1 MARIKKPS
9 LKARKQETVRER
21 AEKQRLKQSTEPRR
35 KKVAI
40 ATTKPVKGLGK
51 ILSKEFNPITIK
63 KGKYSNLL
71 SKRFSLMP
79 RYFVNS
85 YRELKEVHWLKPK
98 QALSLTLA
106 VIIFSVSIALF
117 VQLLSFVFDKLVQ
130 EVILK

>member
-9 LKARKQETVRER
+9 FKAKKQETVRER

-35 KKVAI
+35 KKVAS
-40 ATTKPVKGLGK
+40 ATVKPVKGLGK
-51 ILSKEFNPITIK
+51 ILTKEFNPITIK
-63 KGKYSNLL
+63 KGRFAKLL
-71 SKRFSLMP
+71 SRRVKFIPS
-79 RYFVNS
+79 YFINS
-85 YRELKEVHWLKPK
+85 YRELKEVNWLKPK
-98 QALSLTLA
+98 QALSLTFS